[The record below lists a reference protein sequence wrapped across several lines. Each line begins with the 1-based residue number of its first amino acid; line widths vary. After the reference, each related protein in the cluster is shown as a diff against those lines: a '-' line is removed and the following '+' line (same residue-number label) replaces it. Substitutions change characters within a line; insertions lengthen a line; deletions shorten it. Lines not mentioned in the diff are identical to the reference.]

1 MTFSIA
7 ARCPRS
13 GMLGVAVSTAVPA
26 VGAQVV
32 GEVHPV
38 DHDLHQVQLT
48 EVGCEQV
55 GQCVLGHRHE
65 LA

>member
-1 MTFSIA
+1 
-7 ARCPRS
+7 
-13 GMLGVAVSTAVPA
+13 MLGVAVSTAVPA